1 MTLKPDE
8 QNDEISNLIFLMRE
22 AISMKIYE
30 YSDARKNKAANT
42 EQILLELTD
51 LQEDFSRLTKMEMD
65 YLKYKK
71 ASGQASG
78 KHSDSFLN
86 MLQSIKANVGQI
98 VSQIPKANNQ

>member
-1 MTLKPDE
+1 MNLKPEE
-8 QNDEISNLIFLMRE
+8 QNDEISKLIDLMRE

-30 YSDARKNKAANT
+30 YSNARKTKAPNA
-42 EQILLELTD
+42 EDILLELTD

-71 ASGQASG
+71 ASGHASG

-98 VSQIPKANNQ
+98 VSHIPKANP